1 MSAINQ
7 SKPKRVSC
15 PNCKALSEYST
26 SNPYRP
32 FCSERCKL
40 IDLGDWAN
48 ENYKIPVTPKLDEF
62 ELDEFDRLDAP
73 NENNH

>member
-1 MSAINQ
+1 MSNL
-7 SKPKRVSC
+7 SVTKPKQVSC
-15 PNCKALSEYST
+15 PNCKKLTEYST

-48 ENYKIPVTPKLDEF
+48 ENYKIPVAPTLDDLETLDEHIK
-62 ELDEFDRLDAP
+62 P
-73 NENNH
+73 N

>member
-1 MSAINQ
+1 MPAVNQ
-7 SKPKRVSC
+7 PKAKRVSC
-15 PNCKALSEYST
+15 PNCKALSEYGT

-48 ENYKIPVTPKLDEF
+48 ENYKIPAAPKLDEF
-62 ELDEFDRLDAP
+62 SLDELDEF
-73 NENNH
+73 NENNQ